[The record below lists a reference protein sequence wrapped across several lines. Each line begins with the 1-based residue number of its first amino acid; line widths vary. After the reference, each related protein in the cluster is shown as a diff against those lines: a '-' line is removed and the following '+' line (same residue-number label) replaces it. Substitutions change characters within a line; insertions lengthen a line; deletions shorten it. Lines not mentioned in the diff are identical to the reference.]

1 MVLLIISLALLACTA
16 AIIAVDAVPLLRRW
30 LLRIHIGQWSGA
42 EEWKTAVEKALLNM
56 ARTSPRIPATQ
67 HERLT
72 FIERTKGIYYSDRLQ
87 LWQEA
92 YVLAA
97 LNGFPP
103 SEQRNALIRKMIS
116 KRFDHGEW
124 IAAPDSPECAAFA
137 WAVLRSPLYSEQLAG
152 GAMRETADYLAKTA
166 GENGTVPYNTA
177 APGIRYVDTVGMVCP
192 FLAEYSVAFGD
203 SGALAL
209 CSRQIKEYCENGLH
223 NELNIPIHCFGLSN
237 LAPMGIYGWGRGC
250 GWLAVGMTDT
260 FTALLKAE
268 SSPEIKELQL
278 YLLKRMVAY
287 ADSLLGYQTGGGG
300 WCRQLPVWDF
310 GETSATGML
319 AYFMHRISLLTGME
333 KYEEACGRARD
344 FLMGCT
350 RKNGRVDYAQGDTA
364 GIGFYSGR
372 LDTMPAAQAFCLMG
386 VQ

>member
-1 MVLLIISLALLACTA
+1 MVLLIISLALLACA
-16 AIIAVDAVPLLRRW
+16 AAVAAVDAVPLLRRW
-30 LLRIHIGQWSGA
+30 LSRIHIGQWSGQ
-42 EEWKTAVEKALLNM
+42 EEWQTAAQKALLNM
-56 ARTSPRIPATQ
+56 ARTSPRIPATEQ
-67 HERLT
+67 ERLT
-72 FIERTKGIYYSDRLQ
+72 FIDRIRGVYYSSRLQ

-103 SEQRNALIRKMIS
+103 SELRDTLIEKMIS
-116 KRFDHGEW
+116 KRFENGEW
-124 IAAPDSPECAAFA
+124 IAAPDSPECAAFS

-152 GAMRETADYLAKTA
+152 GAMRETADYLIKAA
-166 GENGTVPYNTA
+166 GENGTVPYNKA

-192 FLAEYSVAFGD
+192 FLAEYAAAFGD

-209 CSRQIKEYCENGLH
+209 CIRQIKEYCENGLH
-223 NELNIPIHCFGLSN
+223 NELNIPVHCFGQGN

-268 SSPEIKELQL
+268 STPEIKELQL

-287 ADSLLGYQTGGGG
+287 ADALLDYQTDGGG

-319 AYFMHRISLLTGME
+319 AYFMQRLHRLTGIE
-333 KYEEACGRARD
+333 KYETAALQAGA
-344 FLMGCT
+344 FLMKCT
-350 RKNGRVDYAQGDTA
+350 RKSGRIDYAQGDTA
-364 GIGFYSGR
+364 GIGFYSRR

-386 VQ
+386 LQ

>member
-1 MVLLIISLALLACTA
+1 MVLLIISLALLACAA
-16 AIIAVDAVPLLRRW
+16 AIAAVDAVPLLRRW
-30 LLRIHIGQWSGA
+30 LSRIHIGQWPGA
-42 EEWKTAVEKALLNM
+42 EEWNAAAAKALLNM
-56 ARTSPRIPATQ
+56 ARTSPRIPAAQ

-72 FIERTKGIYYSDRLQ
+72 IIERVKGIYYSDRLQ

-97 LNGFPP
+97 LNGFAP
-103 SEQRNALIRKMIS
+103 SQQRDTLLEKMIS
-116 KRFDHGEW
+116 KRFDGGEW

-137 WAVLRSPLYSEQLAG
+137 WAVLISPLYSEQLAG
-152 GAMRETADYLAKTA
+152 GAMRETAEYLKNAA
-166 GENGTVPYNTA
+166 GENGTVPYNKA

-192 FLAEYSVAFGD
+192 FLAEYAVAFGD
-203 SGALAL
+203 SAALAL
-209 CSRQIKEYCENGLH
+209 CERQLKEYCENGLN
-223 NELNIPIHCFGLSN
+223 NELNIPVHCFGLN
-237 LAPMGIYGWGRGC
+237 NRAPMGIYGWGRGC

-268 SSPEIKELQL
+268 STPAIKQLQL
-278 YLLKRMVAY
+278 YLLKTMVAY
-287 ADSLLGYQTGGGG
+287 ADSLLEYQTGSGG

-319 AYFMHRISLLTGME
+319 AYFMHRIHRLTGME
-333 KYEEACGRARD
+333 KYEEAALRARG
-344 FLMGCT
+344 FLMKCT
-350 RKNGRVDYAQGDTA
+350 RKNGKVDYAQGDTA

-386 VQ
+386 LQ